1 MKEFTST
8 VTLTFEINNLSAF
21 DKEEYIERLKE
32 QYIELYDLEIKDHEI
47 TNIEEVQP
55 LKCNPSE
62 RIIIMKFLVTKVK
75 FDFDEGD
82 IDDPITFEEQVQ
94 ITHDSLG
101 VWEADDEDD
110 LIEEITTASGWCIK
124 SIDYDI
130 QLK

>member
-1 MKEFTST
+1 MFTQFQRKQITEPSK
-8 VTLTFEINNLSAF
+8 LYLL
-21 DKEEYIERLKE
+21 YIRR
-32 QYIELYDLEIKDHEI
+32 
-47 TNIEEVQP
+47 N
-55 LKCNPSE
+55 
-62 RIIIMKFLVTKVK
+62 MKFLVTEVK

-94 ITHDSLG
+94 IIHDNLG

-124 SIDYDI
+124 SIDYEI